1 MITLFVLELLY
12 SDIYV
17 SALIPM
23 VFIPTGQSAPQTR
36 QGIAIDLQL
45 SFQLLHFYYLS
56 SITSMPTIRNL
67 G

>member
-36 QGIAIDLQL
+36 QGIAIDL
-45 SFQLLHFYYLS
+45 
-56 SITSMPTIRNL
+56 
-67 G
+67 